1 MKRFS
6 EHTIAKI
13 EENLRLHINYKG
25 VSSGGKYLREMDKL
39 TYGYSGPR
47 GMALSNM
54 LSDYFAQVGVSNLD
68 EALNRLRKEDET
80 ENKESKSG

>member
-25 VSSGGKYLREMDKL
+25 VSSGGKYLQEMDKL

-47 GMALSNM
+47 GLALSNM
-54 LSDYFAQVGVSNLD
+54 LDDYFKQVGVSNLD